1 MKKLFRAF
9 IADEQA
15 GIKFS
20 HAVILLFVGMIVY
33 SIYNLKTSGFG
44 DKNN

>member
-1 MKKLFRAF
+1 MKKLFRSF

-20 HAVILLFVGMIVY
+20 HAVILLFAGLIAY
-33 SIYNLKTSGFG
+33 SIYGLKTSGFG